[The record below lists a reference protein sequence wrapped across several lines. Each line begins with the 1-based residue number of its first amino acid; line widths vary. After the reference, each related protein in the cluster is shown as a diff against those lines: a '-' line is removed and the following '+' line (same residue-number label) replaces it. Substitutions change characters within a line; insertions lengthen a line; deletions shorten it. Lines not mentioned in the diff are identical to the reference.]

1 MTDELLSRLSEQ
13 RVTEILSDLIRRP
26 TDAET
31 GDYIIDFLTRCGIS
45 AEKQDCGDGRF
56 NVVASIPGSTPGRD
70 LYIGHTDVVPAGDL
84 SAWTTPPFSPAV
96 RDGRLYGRGAAD
108 MKGSVAAM
116 LHAAELL
123 AALPSPQRGLTMVFD
138 ADEECH
144 NTGMKRFLQDPPS
157 GDFAVVGEPSE
168 LLLDLGHRGVMAFEA
183 VFRGKSAHAAR
194 PETGVNAIDPA
205 AAFCREVR
213 SLSAALARQTGSPLG
228 TGLLTVTMIQGGAQV
243 NMVPESCTVRLDR
256 RLIERETPEEA
267 EAQLQ
272 ALLSPCP
279 GAVLRVTTCCP
290 PSLTS
295 PELPAVQALKA
306 ALLSAGEEGRC
317 SIFPA
322 TCEAGLFTQS
332 TGIPSVI
339 LGPGSI
345 RQAHQTDEFIEIK
358 ELVSAARTYLLFFS
372 RRMLA
377 ADGKDVL

>member
-1 MTDELLSRLSEQ
+1 
-13 RVTEILSDLIRRP
+13 
-26 TDAET
+26 
-31 GDYIIDFLTRCGIS
+31 
-45 AEKQDCGDGRF
+45 
-56 NVVASIPGSTPGRD
+56 
-70 LYIGHTDVVPAGDL
+70 
-84 SAWTTPPFSPAV
+84 
-96 RDGRLYGRGAAD
+96 
-108 MKGSVAAM
+108 
-116 LHAAELL
+116 
-123 AALPSPQRGLTMVFD
+123 
-138 ADEECH
+138 
-144 NTGMKRFLQDPPS
+144 
-157 GDFAVVGEPSE
+157 
-168 LLLDLGHRGVMAFEA
+168 
-183 VFRGKSAHAAR
+183 
-194 PETGVNAIDPA
+194 
-205 AAFCREVR
+205 
-213 SLSAALARQTGSPLG
+213 
-228 TGLLTVTMIQGGAQV
+228 MIQGGAQV

>member
-1 MTDELLSRLSEQ
+1 MTDELQSRLSEQ

-96 RDGRLYGRGAAD
+96 RGGRLYGRGAAD

-157 GDFAVVGEPSE
+157 GDFAVIGEPSE

-194 PETGVNAIDPA
+194 PETGVNAIDQA
-205 AAFCREVR
+205 AAFCPWEP
-213 SLSAALARQTGSPLG
+213 AFSP
-228 TGLLTVTMIQGGAQV
+228 
-243 NMVPESCTVRLDR
+243 
-256 RLIERETPEEA
+256 
-267 EAQLQ
+267 
-272 ALLSPCP
+272 SP
-279 GAVLRVTTCCP
+279 
-290 PSLTS
+290 
-295 PELPAVQALKA
+295 
-306 ALLSAGEEGRC
+306 
-317 SIFPA
+317 
-322 TCEAGLFTQS
+322 
-332 TGIPSVI
+332 
-339 LGPGSI
+339 
-345 RQAHQTDEFIEIK
+345 
-358 ELVSAARTYLLFFS
+358 
-372 RRMLA
+372 
-377 ADGKDVL
+377 